1 MTFKD
6 KSKQM
11 FNAKQLLDI
20 HYAAANL
27 AATAMF
33 EAGVLSLGEDRYIG
47 QEDGALPVHIK
58 QMLKVLPLKLIFEVM
73 SEQEKEKVS
82 GKESDAG
89 KENSN

>member
-6 KSKQM
+6 KPKQL
-11 FNAKQLLDI
+11 FSAKQLLDI

-33 EAGVLSLGEDRYIG
+33 EAGILSLGGDRYVG
-47 QEDGALPVHIK
+47 QEEGALLPHMK
-58 QMLKVLPLKLIFEVM
+58 QLLKTLPLKLIFEVM

-82 GKESDAG
+82 GKES
-89 KENSN
+89 NSEKDSN

>member
-6 KSKQM
+6 KPKQM

-33 EAGVLSLGEDRYIG
+33 EAGVLSLGEDRHIG
-47 QEDGALPVHIK
+47 QEEGALLPHMK
-58 QMLKVLPLKLIFEVM
+58 QLLRTLPLKLIFEIM

-82 GKESDAG
+82 GKESNS
-89 KENSN
+89 ENDNN